1 MAIINSKTGRILV
14 ATSIYLPVEV
24 HAEAKALGM
33 NRTRIAEKAIR
44 EEIARLKQQK
54 KDTAGAGIAY

>member
-1 MAIINSKTGRILV
+1 MALINSKTGRILV

-33 NRTRIAEKAIR
+33 NRTRVAEKAIR
-44 EEIARLKQQK
+44 EEILRLKKQK
-54 KDTAGAGIAY
+54 SETGEAGIAY